1 MFNKFRE
8 PVNGLTHYFAAVA
21 AVVGLGILVFASGA
35 DFLKQMS
42 FTVYGASLTMLL
54 LASASYHLIKAEPS
68 RMQFLRKIDHSAIY
82 FLIAGSYT
90 PICMIVMKG
99 FWQWGMLLIVW
110 SLAVIGVA
118 IKIFWIKTPRWI
130 TVTIYLAMGWFSL
143 LSVGEL
149 VRAFPVGAIVFLALG
164 GVFFTVGAVVYA
176 TKIMDFKPGVF
187 GFHEVWHIFVIAG
200 CLSHY
205 LLMAIYVLPY
215 QAV

>member
-8 PVNGLTHYFAAVA
+8 PVNGLTHYFAAIA
-21 AVVGLGILVFASGA
+21 AVIGLGILVFASGA

-54 LASASYHLIKAEPS
+54 LASASYHLIKADPK
-68 RMQFLRKIDHSAIY
+68 RIQFLRKIDHSAIY
-82 FLIAGSYT
+82 ILIAGTYT
-90 PICMIVMKG
+90 PICMLLLRG
-99 FWQWGMLLIVW
+99 FWQWGMLLIIW

-118 IKIFWIKTPRWI
+118 VKIFLIKTPRWV
-130 TVTIYLAMGWFSL
+130 TVSIYLLMGWIGVIAIGELAQVF
-143 LSVGEL
+143 SVG
-149 VRAFPVGAIVFLALG
+149 AFIFLALG
-164 GVFFTVGAVVYA
+164 GLFFTVGAVVYA

-215 QAV
+215 QA